1 MIADLL
7 NQFTD
12 SLRSF
17 VGYLLIGLLGMLI
30 FALIGR
36 VLAWLIWRVAHYR
49 RRLRRS
55 TLSAQRSAT
64 LRQLTQSLMNA
75 VAVFLALIFMLS
87 LVTTPS
93 ALATALGLFSAG
105 LGFAARPFISDVMS
119 GLQLLLQDQFAIGE
133 KVEIGDR
140 NVIGVVEQVSLT
152 RTLLR
157 GDGGE
162 LWIVPNGDVRTIRN
176 FARGSFSAAHI
187 HLTIPTARLV
197 EGLAIL
203 QAVIADPGPDV
214 LETPEVISE
223 EGQIGTTT
231 ELMLKVKARHGMAP
245 QVRRRLLARLHEAL
259 AGHQIISRAADVDGP
274 RPSNVV
280 K

>member
-1 MIADLL
+1 MISDLL
-7 NQFTD
+7 NQFTGA
-12 SLRSF
+12 LRSF

-119 GLQLLLQDQFAIGE
+119 GIQLLLQDQFAIGE

-140 NVIGVVEQVSLT
+140 NVIGVVERVSLT

-187 HLTIPTARLV
+187 HLTLPTARLD

-223 EGQIGTTT
+223 EGLIGATT

-245 QVRRRLLARLHEAL
+245 QVRRRLLGRVYAAL
-259 AGHQIISRAADVDGP
+259 AEHQIITRVDADLAGP
-274 RPSNVV
+274 SDLA